1 MITTTPQTQ
10 YNSPGYPKEY
20 SRISLHEILSKGN
33 KYVWGAG
40 IQDSLCSIK
49 GSDKSCSK
57 ETCLAYHFPSLLSL
71 ETSTAFHL
79 LTAPFSSLHDFSC
92 LEDQPSVL
100 PSICVSASIS
110 LRGPAL
116 AAPSPDSPLLP
127 SVPTLLPCLTPKPML
142 PTGLPEM
149 QGSTAVKSLDSELRK
164 MVFNPSPAFSNSDG
178 AA

>member
-1 MITTTPQTQ
+1 MK
-10 YNSPGYPKEY
+10 YSPRPT
-20 SRISLHEILSKGN
+20 N
-33 KYVWGAG
+33 VWGAG

-71 ETSTAFHL
+71 ETSAALHL
-79 LTAPFSSLHDFSC
+79 LTAPFSSLRDFSC

-116 AAPSPDSPLLP
+116 AAPSPDSP
-127 SVPTLLPCLTPKPML
+127 SCSPCPHCFLASPRSPCC
-142 PTGLPEM
+142 
-149 QGSTAVKSLDSELRK
+149 LR
-164 MVFNPSPAFSNSDG
+164 AFLRCRG
-178 AA
+178 ARQ